1 MSAAPA
7 KPSLNALLERFG
19 GVVRRL
25 SEVEASGAPSV
36 QGAGAGGGTGLAT
49 GLEPL
54 DRALA
59 EGGLPLGVSV
69 LGSPKAVGGASEV
82 AARTLARL
90 QRERPCLVGWVD
102 PSRSLFAPGL
112 ERRGIDLARLVVL
125 RPHGEN
131 RAMGALELVSSG
143 VFAAVVVDLEDPWG
157 SEETAEP
164 PASLAA
170 RPSPKSVASDRKLGP
185 PSEESSACFE
195 RGRTPSFADGFAV
208 RRDGS
213 PTIAGAPQL
222 FGEGLAREPEAR
234 AALRRALAQEERFLR
249 RLGEASKRSGCAVL
263 VLTDSTRRRQA
274 PLPAALRLTCT
285 MPSLHTLLVHI
296 DHDRRGTRPARVT
309 VPLTLGPG
317 VGRARPSPKSVVS
330 DRRLGGPSEEY
341 STYVERGRTPSF
353 ADGFAVRRDGSPT
366 ISGAQQLF
374 GEGLA
379 TRALARASAH

>member
-25 SEVEASGAPSV
+25 SEVEVSETGEAPRVGAAPR
-36 QGAGAGGGTGLAT
+36 GLAT

-69 LGSPKAVGGASEV
+69 LASPKAVGGASEI

-90 QRERPCLVGWVD
+90 QGERPCLVAWVD

-112 ERRGIDLARLVVL
+112 ERRGIDLARLLVL

-131 RAMGALELVSSG
+131 RAMGALELVGSG
-143 VFAAVVVDLEDPWG
+143 AFAAVVVDLEDPWG
-157 SEETAEP
+157 SEEAREP
-164 PASLAA
+164 
-170 RPSPKSVASDRKLGP
+170 V
-185 PSEESSACFE
+185 
-195 RGRTPSFADGFAV
+195 
-208 RRDGS
+208 
-213 PTIAGAPQL
+213 APQ
-222 FGEGLAREPEAR
+222 GMEEPEAR

-274 PLPAALRLTCT
+274 PLPASLRLTCS
-285 MPSLHTLLVHI
+285 MPSLHTLLVHV
-296 DHDRRGTRPARVT
+296 DHDRRGTPPARVT

-317 VGRARPSPKSVVS
+317 VAR
-330 DRRLGGPSEEY
+330 
-341 STYVERGRTPSF
+341 
-353 ADGFAVRRDGSPT
+353 
-366 ISGAQQLF
+366 
-374 GEGLA
+374 A
-379 TRALARASAH
+379 TRSLAHAAAR

>member
-170 RPSPKSVASDRKLGP
+170 RPSPQSVASDRKLGL

-195 RGRTPSFADGFAV
+195 RGR
-208 RRDGS
+208 

-317 VGRARPSPKSVVS
+317 VGRARPSPKSVAS

-374 GEGLA
+374 DEGLA